1 MNRPVGGWLDMQN
14 SRSLMN
20 NLMKLREW
28 SFFLFN
34 SCNMMCLIYDYKLSV
49 NKCPGLPTY
58 YVFTCVA
65 KILPFSFSRISFR
78 CKIGQHASRLL
89 WLPSCTCHQIYR
101 AICHGIFIP
110 IGVGYKWACVQRN
123 VSAETCNEKGWP
135 RDPKIEKIIY
145 LISLRFFCIK
155 CVSTS
160 VKISFLS
167 HFVFRISSVEFRSCL
182 IGVNYRNKGFLK
194 LSPFKK

>member
-1 MNRPVGGWLDMQN
+1 MYSASPIHISVWRLNCELEFGLLESQYVHNRRTFNEECTVMNRPVGGWLDMQN

-58 YVFTCVA
+58 YVFTCGA

-89 WLPSCTCHQIYR
+89 WLPLCTCHQIYR
-101 AICHGIFIP
+101 AICHGIVIP
-110 IGVGYKWACVQRN
+110 IWVGYKWACVQSN

-135 RDPKIEKIIY
+135 RDPKIEKII
-145 LISLRFFCIK
+145 
-155 CVSTS
+155 
-160 VKISFLS
+160 
-167 HFVFRISSVEFRSCL
+167 
-182 IGVNYRNKGFLK
+182 
-194 LSPFKK
+194 